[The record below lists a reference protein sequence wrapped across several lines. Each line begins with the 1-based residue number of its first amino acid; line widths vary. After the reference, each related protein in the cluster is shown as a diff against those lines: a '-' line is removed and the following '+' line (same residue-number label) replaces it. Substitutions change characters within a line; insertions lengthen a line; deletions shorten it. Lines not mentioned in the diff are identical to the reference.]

1 MLCHILHP
9 HHAADAEAAQVC
21 YLVSFLLCIF
31 FFSLLA
37 YASAFFFIFTS
48 SASLL
53 RIDSIVGQLYSFF
66 FSACEDHKAR
76 LAGSGREL
84 CMTLYSQL
92 NCYSKPHPPSL
103 ALYFL
108 LHLEIPSATQ
118 YCCNASTLPHSD
130 VAISIFN
137 SMSRTSLIFVRVRA
151 RASTRWSSGSALFLA
166 SWAVLMGPV
175 PYARHLTS
183 GPRLPFTAPYFTS
196 IALTLYFAVGVSTK
210 DKFKIRKTPLFP
222 VPCSLL
228 SLCLLQLH
236 PPFRSLE
243 HTHAHTPLYHILF
256 FIPSDALAK
265 PCLP

>member
-1 MLCHILHP
+1 MLCHMLHP

-21 YLVSFLLCIF
+21 YLVSFCSAF
-31 FFSLLA
+31 FFTSGLRFCLFFTF
-37 YASAFFFIFTS
+37 YLFFIFTS
-48 SASLL
+48 AIPLC
-53 RIDSIVGQLYSFF
+53 IDSIVGQLCSFL

-92 NCYSKPHPPSL
+92 NCYPKPRPPSL

-183 GPRLPFTAPYFTS
+183 GPRLPFTAAYFTS

-210 DKFKIRKTPLFP
+210 QKRTKIQKH
-222 VPCSLL
+222 PCSLFLAPCSPCASCNFIRL
-228 SLCLLQLH
+228 SAALNAPTLAHPPISHFLH
-236 PPFRSLE
+236 PVGC
-243 HTHAHTPLYHILF
+243 
-256 FIPSDALAK
+256 
-265 PCLP
+265 PC